1 MSIQFK
7 QNAAGLIRLN
17 TGHRIKNVLQST
29 GGHSCSEVVRKKME
43 AKRRNWYL
51 GLSMLIFRLIGKGT
65 LMMAA
70 SHFLRLGEAVIVPLI
85 LFTMPFVL

>member
-1 MSIQFK
+1 
-7 QNAAGLIRLN
+7 
-17 TGHRIKNVLQST
+17 
-29 GGHSCSEVVRKKME
+29 ME